1 MSTSKLNRFW
11 TAVTILLVTIIVAG
25 GIILLSRYRPAQ
37 PMEISLPPSQEWQGT
52 IHIDGSVG
60 KPGFYPLRGGD
71 SIDAL
76 IQAAGGVDNSANLT
90 SLELYIGP
98 EENEGAQKVDIN
110 RAEAWLLEALPGIG
124 ETLAKRIVDFR
135 RKNGP
140 FRSTEELLKVPGIG
154 TSAYE
159 RIRGLITVGE

>member
-1 MSTSKLNRFW
+1 
-11 TAVTILLVTIIVAG
+11 
-25 GIILLSRYRPAQ
+25 
-37 PMEISLPPSQEWQGT
+37 
-52 IHIDGSVG
+52 
-60 KPGFYPLRGGD
+60 
-71 SIDAL
+71 
-76 IQAAGGVDNSANLT
+76 
-90 SLELYIGP
+90 
-98 EENEGAQKVDIN
+98 AQKVDIN